1 MKSLFLMCA
10 NGSIKCNNITLQLTT
25 KLNMLIWRS
34 VSFYHFSRLISVN
47 NSSHTSFQVNKTH
60 FVEFNSWGFVNENEN
75 YSIVNAAMVGIS
87 RIPFDLW
94 GSRATFS
101 NPHSA
106 NDGKSRY
113 FSITFFC
120 EDFCNRNF
128 FIFQHAVATELI
140 DLVIYC

>member
-1 MKSLFLMCA
+1 M
-10 NGSIKCNNITLQLTT
+10 
-25 KLNMLIWRS
+25 
-34 VSFYHFSRLISVN
+34 
-47 NSSHTSFQVNKTH
+47 
-60 FVEFNSWGFVNENEN
+60 NENEN

-101 NPHSA
+101 ILTVRMMEKVAIFPLH
-106 NDGKSRY
+106 
-113 FSITFFC
+113 FFC